1 MACCNSV
8 TYFCFFPRNFRDL
21 AVRVILLCNLVERL
35 TRDVAF
41 VPGHLNGVPESFY
54 IVRLVFGTEEIVRSS
69 IEIYL

>member
-8 TYFCFFPRNFRDL
+8 TYFSFFPRNFRDL
-21 AVRVILLCNLVERL
+21 AVRDILICNLVERCG
-35 TRDVAF
+35 DVAF